1 MPRRAGLALAVI
13 GQALDI
19 RDGGRPPCAP
29 GTGRIARRLAGIE
42 VRLAELTRTRGPV
55 IVYCHG
61 WY

>member
-1 MPRRAGLALAVI
+1 MPRRAGLTLAAI

-19 RDGGRPPCAP
+19 RYGGRPPCAP
-29 GTGRIARRLAGIE
+29 GTGLIARRQAEIE

-55 IVYCHG
+55 IVYCHN